1 MIQFIAPLSRF
12 AVNCH
17 HSFFGFPSWYEYLK
31 LDGQC
36 QVTNFTVPDS
46 LVLVGLALVDMLLR
60 VAGLAAIFF
69 IIYAGIQYVTSQG
82 NPDAAAKAKDTIINA
97 LIGLAVAVVAVG
109 IVSFIGSKLA

>member
-1 MIQFIAPLSRF
+1 
-12 AVNCH
+12 
-17 HSFFGFPSWYEYLK
+17 
-31 LDGQC
+31 
-36 QVTNFTVPDS
+36 
-46 LVLVGLALVDMLLR
+46 MLLR